1 MKYYIDLMRSA
12 AEKCHPRELK
22 DIFDY
27 YLSLAIE
34 EYQAGALDAVEYSYI
49 ISEYNDTLYK
59 LNAAVYIH

>member
-1 MKYYIDLMRSA
+1 MEHYIDLMRAA

-22 DIFDY
+22 DVFDY

-49 ISEYNDTLYK
+49 IDEYNDTLMQKNVFIYMR
-59 LNAAVYIH
+59 